1 MVFSV
6 FRFSVLI
13 FIAAS
18 ITACFAPKVIKEEK
32 ALFNELVADNDQ
44 VYQYI
49 IKVGQDQLFYA
60 ASGDPKKP
68 AIIIIHGTPG
78 GWRQYARYLVDES
91 LLKSFYVVVID
102 RPGWG
107 QSFLGGEKK
116 IASFGEQAKIIST
129 LAQKLKS
136 DSNNQPIILMGHSLG
151 ASIAPKVAM
160 DYPQSVDGLLLF
172 AGTLSPALS
181 DPRWFNHLAKN
192 SVVSYVIGDEMR
204 KSNKEILA
212 LKNEMTSMAG
222 EWNTIKTKIIVVQGM
237 KDKLVYPENI
247 EFAETE
253 LNAEITDVIRLE
265 EDGHLFPMTRRDDV
279 VNWASCLLEKINT
292 RSIVCRV

>member
-1 MVFSV
+1 MVFSAL
-6 FRFSVLI
+6 RFSVSM
-13 FIAAS
+13 FFVAS
-18 ITACFAPKVIKEEK
+18 ITACFAPKIIKQEQI
-32 ALFNELVADNDQ
+32 LFNELVANSDQ
-44 VYQYI
+44 VYRYTLNVD
-49 IKVGQDQLFYA
+49 KNQLFYA

-78 GWRQYARYLVDES
+78 GWQQYARYLVDES
-91 LLKSFYVVVID
+91 LLKKFYVVVMD

-107 QSFLGGEKK
+107 QSFLGGEKQ
-116 IASFGEQAKIIST
+116 IASFGEQAKIISA
-129 LAQKLKS
+129 LAQKLKRE
-136 DSNNQPIILMGHSLG
+136 SNNQPVILMGHSLG

-181 DPRWFNHLAKN
+181 NPRWFNHLAKN
-192 SVVSYVIGDEMR
+192 SVVSYVIGGEMR

-212 LKNEMTSMAG
+212 LKNEMTLMATQ
-222 EWNTIKTKIIVVQGM
+222 WNTLRVKTVVVQGM
-237 KDKLVYPENI
+237 KDKLVYPENVD
-247 EFAETE
+247 FAETE

-279 VNWASCLLEKINT
+279 VTWASCLLEKINT
-292 RSIVCRV
+292 KSIICRV